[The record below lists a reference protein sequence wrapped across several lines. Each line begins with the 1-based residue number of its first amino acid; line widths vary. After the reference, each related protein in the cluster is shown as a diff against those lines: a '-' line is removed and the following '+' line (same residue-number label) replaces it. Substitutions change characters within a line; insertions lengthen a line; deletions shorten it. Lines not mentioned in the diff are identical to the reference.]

1 MIDMEFVKNN
11 KGVIL
16 FYLLLVISTLVIIKS
31 NEKSLDDSGY
41 VYLSR

>member
-11 KGVIL
+11 KGVII
-16 FYLLLVISTLVIIKS
+16 FYLLLVISTLVIIQS
-31 NEKSLDDSGY
+31 NEKALEDNGY